1 MASRGNAL
9 RVTRQLSLL
18 LIAIMIVAG
27 TLLGRARVTSWE
39 DTLWVGVYPLAYDAS
54 PAVAD
59 YLGQLDADSFADITA
74 FLERE
79 AGRYGVALPRPF
91 RLDVGEPISG
101 LPPAPPKSANPL
113 RVIAWS
119 LQLRWW
125 AWRALAGQP
134 GPTPDIRLFVIFHN
148 AETNAALP
156 DSFGLKEGRIGVA
169 HVFAA
174 KRMQGSNNVV
184 IAHELLHTLGA
195 TDKYDPATN
204 LPVFP
209 GGFAEPLRQP
219 RLPQRYAELMGG
231 RIPLSE
237 AEAKIPASLDR
248 VRVGVVTAAELRWP
262 DALPDS

>member
-1 MASRGNAL
+1 MAGRGNAL

-18 LIAIMIVAG
+18 LVAIMIVAG
-27 TLLGRARVTSWE
+27 TLMGRARVTSWE
-39 DTLWVGVYPLAYDAS
+39 DTLWVGVYPLAYDTS

-59 YLGQLDADSFADITA
+59 YLGQLDADEFADITG

-79 AGRYGVALPRPF
+79 AMRYGVSLPRPF
-91 RLDVGEPISG
+91 RIDVGKQIAT
-101 LPPAPPKSANPL
+101 LPPATPESANPL

-125 AWRALAGQP
+125 AWRALSGQP
-134 GPTPDIRLFVIFHN
+134 GPTPDIRLFVIFHD
-148 AETNAALP
+148 AETEGALP
-156 DSFGLKEGRIGVA
+156 HSIGLREGRIGVA

-174 KRMQGSNNVV
+174 PRMQGSNNVV

-237 AEAKIPASLDR
+237 TGAEIPESLGQ
-248 VRVGVVTAAELRWP
+248 VRVGAVTAAELRWP
-262 DALPDS
+262 DALPGS